1 MKRMVEKTDIQNEGN
16 FTNSAGRK
24 TAIQSIQS
32 LRGHFDPLAISEL
45 AWHAYQKATSIQS
58 YSQNAVETQK
68 EMFDRLIEPGR
79 CSTAVYNSTATT
91 VNATSAEQWQLF
103 SNLFNCS
110 ILNSCQINIYFP
122 NGKWRSISWQC

>member
-1 MKRMVEKTDIQNEGN
+1 MKRMVEKTEIQNEGN

-24 TAIQSIQS
+24 TVIQS

-68 EMFDRLIEPGR
+68 EMFDRLVEPGR
-79 CSTAVYNSTATT
+79 CSKVVYTARP
-91 VNATSAEQWQLF
+91 QL
-103 SNLFNCS
+103 
-110 ILNSCQINIYFP
+110 
-122 NGKWRSISWQC
+122 

>member
-1 MKRMVEKTDIQNEGN
+1 MNFFSSPSREDIWYEKLPLKRDGLANIMKRMVEKTDIQNEGN

-91 VNATSAEQWQLF
+91 VNATSAEQ
-103 SNLFNCS
+103 
-110 ILNSCQINIYFP
+110 
-122 NGKWRSISWQC
+122 